1 MVGHMAVMQ
10 TEVNFITPDHRSTM
24 RASTNTPMIKKKID
38 PKSPIRKTHS
48 GLSDM
53 SNSTVTTLADS
64 DEGGVVADALET
76 TEEGRRCEEP
86 CMVPW

>member
-24 RASTNTPMIKKKID
+24 RVSTNTPGIKRKID
-38 PKSPIRKTHS
+38 PKSPMRKTHS

-53 SNSTVTTLADS
+53 SNSTVTTSADS
-64 DEGGVVADALET
+64 NEGGSAGDLLET
-76 TEEGRRCEEP
+76 TEEGRRPGKP
-86 CMVPW
+86 CMVP

>member
-24 RASTNTPMIKKKID
+24 RASTNTPVIKKKVD
-38 PKSPIRKTHS
+38 PKSPMRKTHS

-53 SNSTVTTLADS
+53 SNSTVTTSADS
-64 DEGGVVADALET
+64 NEGGSAGDLLET
-76 TEEGRRCEEP
+76 TEEGRRHEEL
-86 CMVPW
+86 CIVP